1 MGEGKLK
8 RKIIDRK
15 SLFPVYLRPDHIN
28 ILIVGEDYDCDQIIG
43 TIYKSSP
50 KVKIRVVGEFGNR
63 MGTHL
68 KESYPNTPIEIRPY
82 DLSDLDEMNVL
93 VIAIED
99 EGVCEKISQEA
110 HVKGLLVNIINQPD
124 KSDFH
129 LQNVLTKETR
139 EKNPDA
145 SETEII
151 TDKKWT
157 KIVKRSA
164 WAFIFMIVG
173 YFVISLIPFKDLGFD
188 PQALIATLDKTFYL
202 MILVGFLA
210 QLIDGA
216 LGMGYGVI
224 STAALLSLGIP
235 LPSISGGVHTA
246 EMFSSAVS
254 GYNHYKFGNI
264 NKKLLKNIAIPGVIG
279 AILGAVLL
287 SILGRDYE
295 GVIKPIIAVYT
306 MIMGIK
312 ILTTAF
318 NGRIKGSR
326 KVRRAGVLG
335 FTGGLLDSFGGG
347 GWGPLVTTTLISKG
361 KTPRYVI
368 GTVSLSEFFV
378 TLASSLTFFTF
389 LGLNHWQVIL
399 GLIFGGVIAAP
410 IAARLAGKLPVKTML
425 IAVGC
430 LVIIWSLNV
439 FIKSLT

>member
-1 MGEGKLK
+1 MAEGKFK
-8 RKIIDRK
+8 RKRIDRK

-28 ILIVGEDYDCDQIIG
+28 ILIIGEDYDCDQVIG

-50 KVKIRVVGEFGNR
+50 KVKIRVIGEFGSR
-63 MGTHL
+63 VLSHL
-68 KESYPNTPIEIRPY
+68 KKSYPETLIEAKPY
-82 DLSDLDEMNVL
+82 NSTDLEDVDVLIIAIGDEEICKKIFEEAHDKGVL
-93 VIAIED
+93 VNLIDFPE
-99 EGVCEKISQEA
+99 
-110 HVKGLLVNIINQPD
+110 

-129 LQNVLTKETR
+129 LQNVLTANTR
-139 EKNPDA
+139 EKHPDA

-151 TDKKWT
+151 SENKWV
-157 KIVKRSA
+157 KIIKRSV
-164 WAFIFMIVG
+164 WAFLFMIVG
-173 YFVISLIPFKDLGFD
+173 YFVISLIPFKDVGFD
-188 PQALIATLDKTFYL
+188 PQGLIATLGQTFYM

-254 GYNHYKFGNI
+254 GYNHFKFGNV

-279 AILGAVLL
+279 AILGAILL
-287 SILGRDYE
+287 SILGREYE
-295 GVIKPIIAVYT
+295 AIIKPIIATYT
-306 MIMGIK
+306 MIMGAK

-318 NGRIKGSR
+318 NGKRRGSR
-326 KVRRAGVLG
+326 KVKRVGLLG
-335 FTGGLLDSFGGG
+335 ISGGLLDSFGGG
-347 GWGPLVTTTLISKG
+347 GWGPLVTSTLISKG

-368 GTVSLSEFFV
+368 GTVNLAEFFV

-399 GLIFGGVIAAP
+399 GLIIGGMLAAP
-410 IAARLAGKLPVKTML
+410 LAARLAGKLPVKTML

-430 LVIIWSLNV
+430 LVVIWSLNV
-439 FIKSLT
+439 IIKTVF

>member
-8 RKIIDRK
+8 RKRIDRK
-15 SLFPVYLRPDHIN
+15 SLFPIYLRPDHIN
-28 ILIVGEDYDCDQIIG
+28 VLIVGEDYDCDQIIS

-50 KVKIRVVGEFGNR
+50 KVKIRVVGEFGSR
-63 MGTHL
+63 MGAHL
-68 KESYPNTPIEIRPY
+68 KEFYPNTLIEIRPFE
-82 DLSDLDEMNVL
+82 LSDLDDMKVL
-93 VIAIED
+93 IVAIED
-99 EGVCEKISQEA
+99 EDVCEKISQEA
-110 HVKGLLVNIINQPD
+110 HAKGLLVNIINQPE

-129 LQNVLTKETR
+129 LQNVLTTATR

-164 WAFIFMIVG
+164 WAFILMIVG
-173 YFVISLIPFKDLGFD
+173 YFVISLIPFKDMGFD
-188 PQALIATLDKTFYL
+188 PQSLIATLDKTFYL
-202 MILVGFLA
+202 MILVGFIA

-216 LGMGYGVI
+216 LGMGYGVM

-287 SILGRDYE
+287 SILGRDYASI
-295 GVIKPIIAVYT
+295 IKPIIAVYT

-318 NGRIKGSR
+318 NGRIKRTR
-326 KVRRAGVLG
+326 KVRRVGVLG

-347 GWGPLVTTTLISKG
+347 GWGPLVTSTLISKG

-399 GLIFGGVIAAP
+399 GLIIGGVVAAP
-410 IAARLAGKLPVKTML
+410 IAARLAGRLPVKTML

-430 LVIIWSLNV
+430 LVVIWSLNV